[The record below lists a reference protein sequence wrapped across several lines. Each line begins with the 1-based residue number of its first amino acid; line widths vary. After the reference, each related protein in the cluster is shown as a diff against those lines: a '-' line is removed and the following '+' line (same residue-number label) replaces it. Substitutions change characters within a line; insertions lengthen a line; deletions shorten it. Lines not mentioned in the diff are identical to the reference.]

1 MRPSPSLRGS
11 VCPIFKPLSNFSV
24 NHSLF
29 FSIDVSKPQKLWKLK
44 TADTA
49 KNCTP
54 ENKHRCGFE
63 IMVTVSLST
72 FYHPTS
78 TEDGSRVEGGGVFMQ
93 RSASG
98 EHPGYKA
105 R

>member
-1 MRPSPSLRGS
+1 M
-11 VCPIFKPLSNFSV
+11 CHLSKAV
-24 NHSLF
+24 KTVLT
-29 FSIDVSKPQKLWKLK
+29 PQKLVL
-44 TADTA
+44 
-49 KNCTP
+49 
-54 ENKHRCGFE
+54 ENKHRRGFE
-63 IMVTVSLST
+63 IMVTVFLST